1 MIYSLWTMSM
11 TLGGKWQ
18 FANFCEDVNQKQ
30 RRVAET
36 AGWSMLKRK
45 QWKQHERHVCVRTCV
60 CASMCASTARGNK
73 TWIICRIPRAVG
85 YFFTLSFR
93 VLHLGPTPVGHVA
106 SLDTKCLMIQKHRFF
121 AKFRQNISSS
131 LGLGALFCLNY
142 LSINEWKSRQCP
154 MINIKRSPESLKNYC
169 SRQLLNLWKVSQW
182 KNMSTCPW
190 CFCNSNS
197 EILGN
202 RNGIQ

>member
-1 MIYSLWTMSM
+1 MWTRSRGE
-11 TLGGKWQ
+11 L
-18 FANFCEDVNQKQ
+18 QKQ
-30 RRVAET
+30 QAEVC
-36 AGWSMLKRK
+36 
-45 QWKQHERHVCVRTCV
+45 WKGNNGSNMKDMYVCAHVCVQACV
-60 CASMCASTARGNK
+60 HQLQGEIKHGSSAESLELSGT
-73 TWIICRIPRAVG
+73 
-85 YFFTLSFR
+85 FSHSFR

-182 KNMSTCPW
+182 RNMSTCPW